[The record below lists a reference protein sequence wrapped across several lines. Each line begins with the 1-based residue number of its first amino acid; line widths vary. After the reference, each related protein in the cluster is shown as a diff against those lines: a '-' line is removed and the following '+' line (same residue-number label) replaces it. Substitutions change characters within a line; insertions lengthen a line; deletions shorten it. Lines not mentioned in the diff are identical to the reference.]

1 MARSGDETLAEWRLS
16 GLGAA
21 LCSLALVC
29 AAGAVSWMFALSQA
43 AALADSG
50 AFDSSQCSIPLAT
63 SLRDVA
69 NAAMVLQYV
78 AGMRLARS
86 AVNPYARAPVHPYY
100 SGVSC
105 GLASL
110 ALLVGA
116 CALSGSGAPAP
127 PWRQVLSALFFWA
140 TVLPA
145 AACVYAGHMSCVQAL
160 PFGAAGAM
168 ALVHGAALL
177 FPAHSAVR
185 RMFAYYYVAE
195 PAADQCAEDPV
206 DT

>member
-1 MARSGDETLAEWRLS
+1 MPAEWRLS

-43 AALADSG
+43 AAMRDSG
-50 AFDSSQCSIPLAT
+50 ALDQSKCPIPLAT

-78 AGMRLARS
+78 AGMHLSQS
-86 AVNPYARAPVHPYY
+86 AVNPYAGAPVHPHY

-110 ALLVGA
+110 ALLVAA
-116 CALSGSGAPAP
+116 CALSGSAAPAS

-145 AACVYAGHMSCVQAL
+145 AACVYAGGMTCAQAL

-185 RMFAYYYVAE
+185 RMFSYYYVAE
-195 PAADQCAEDPV
+195 RAAGQCAEDPAE
-206 DT
+206 T